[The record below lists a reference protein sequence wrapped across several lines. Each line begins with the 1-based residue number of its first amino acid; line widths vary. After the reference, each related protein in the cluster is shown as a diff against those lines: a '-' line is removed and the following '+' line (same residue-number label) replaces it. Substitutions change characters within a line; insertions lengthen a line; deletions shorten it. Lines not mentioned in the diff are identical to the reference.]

1 MSLDWIK
8 EALSE
13 DAPAGPDL
21 WEDDDP
27 EFSEYYFDAAG
38 RLPEADDYVRL
49 GLTGGSGDK
58 APDTIFDPKDVDL
71 ASELTQID
79 ALLKRTRDLRLLTLR
94 AQWSALAANMEELA
108 NSVSAMADLVEE
120 MPDTVHPGLDD
131 GPRDRLEAINDL
143 SVMGAMILP
152 LRYYDIGESGASRRN
167 VMVCRGEVTP
177 HDGEDDLSLDA
188 MIADLAAKPEEMEA
202 AHAHLTTFVDAIK
215 RIELACLSNSKPHTP
230 QLKTLSAEL
239 QAVLEV
245 IGLADPKLAEDT
257 DEDGAEE
264 TAQAGAPTSG
274 GPAPKVTEVKD
285 HDEARKRLV
294 AVETYF
300 GLKEPSS
307 AAVLLVTQA
316 RMLIGKSLIDAF
328 DVLMPN
334 TADRAKVE
342 FFSDNGFSLAHNQLR
357 NLADGVLVEEVEEPE
372 PEPVYEP
379 PAPEPEPEPEPIPE
393 PEPDLEQ
400 TSEDQ
405 SDSEMSEEADNDAD
419 AVATD
424 EEDGSEDSGEDTGE
438 MSAPFSGGMSEP
450 FSGGMSEPFSGSSE
464 PAPDPTP
471 TPPAA
476 STPSTPEVFIV
487 KDAAAAGAQIM
498 AVETYFR
505 AVERSSPIPLLLHR
519 ARGYIGKDFETLLKE
534 LVPKQ
539 DY

>member
-71 ASELTQID
+71 ASELSQID
-79 ALLKRTRDLRLLTLR
+79 GLLKRTRDLRLLTLR

-202 AHAHLTTFVDAIK
+202 AHTNLTTFVDAIK

-264 TAQAGAPTSG
+264 AAQASAATGG

-285 HDEARKRLV
+285 HDEARRRLV

-316 RMLIGKSLIDAF
+316 RTLIGKSLIDAF

-357 NLADGVLVEEVEEPE
+357 NLADGVQIEEVQEPD
-372 PEPVYEP
+372 PEPVWE
-379 PAPEPEPEPEPIPE
+379 PEPEPEPEPVPDPE
-393 PEPDLEQ
+393 PV
-400 TSEDQ
+400 EDTEAEGT
-405 SDSEMSEEADNDAD
+405 DGEMAAEVESDAD
-419 AVATD
+419 AVAQD
-424 EEDGSEDSGEDTGE
+424 EEEPTDAPADDGGMSE
-438 MSAPFSGGMSEP
+438 PFSGGMSEP
-450 FSGGMSEPFSGSSE
+450 FSGGMSEPFSSAPAPTPAPAPPPE
-464 PAPDPTP
+464 PAG
-471 TPPAA
+471 
-476 STPSTPEVFIV
+476 PEVFIV